1 MRRPVR
7 ARRRARPQRKRLFVG
22 CEGES
27 ERGYAALLQR
37 FADVDDL
44 LVHVDAVLLQ
54 PGGGDPCALVERA
67 RALLGQRERRHGD
80 PYAERFVLLDSDK
93 VGQAPQRDARAR
105 QIAEQTGF
113 QLIWQEPCHEAMLL
127 RHLENCTNL
136 RPATTPLAIQ
146 QLSQRWPEYQKGM
159 AAMRLA
165 DRIDLSGAR
174 RVAQGDAALAALL
187 TAIGFG

>member
-1 MRRPVR
+1 
-7 ARRRARPQRKRLFVG
+7 
-22 CEGES
+22 
-27 ERGYAALLQR
+27 
-37 FADVDDL
+37 
-44 LVHVDAVLLQ
+44 
-54 PGGGDPCALVERA
+54 
-67 RALLGQRERRHGD
+67 
-80 PYAERFVLLDSDK
+80 
-93 VGQAPQRDARAR
+93 
-105 QIAEQTGF
+105 
-113 QLIWQEPCHEAMLL
+113 MLL